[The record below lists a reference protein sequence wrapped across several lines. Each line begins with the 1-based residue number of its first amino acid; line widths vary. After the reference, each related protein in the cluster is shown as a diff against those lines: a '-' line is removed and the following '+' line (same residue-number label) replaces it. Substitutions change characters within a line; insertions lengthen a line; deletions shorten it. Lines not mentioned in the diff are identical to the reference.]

1 MNSTV
6 EAFLTAAQ
14 EQQIIGAIRS
24 AELKTSGE
32 IRVHLEHHTELPAL
46 ERAQEVFHVLK
57 MDNTKDENGVLI
69 YVAVDDHLL
78 AIIGDSGIN
87 KAVPKD
93 FWQNTINRM
102 LSYFKKDQ
110 FADGLVLGVKEAG
123 DKLSTYFPWE
133 HGDKNELSDEISI
146 G

>member
-1 MNSTV
+1 MKSTV
-6 EAFLTAAQ
+6 ESFLTAS
-14 EQQIIGAIRS
+14 EEEQIINAIRS

-32 IRVHLEHHTELPAL
+32 IRVHLEHHTELPPL
-46 ERAQEVFHVLK
+46 ERAREVFHLLK
-57 MDNTKDENGVLI
+57 MDNTKEENGVLI

-87 KAVPKD
+87 KAVLGN
-93 FWQNTINRM
+93 FWQETIDRM
-102 LSYFKKDQ
+102 LTFFRKDQ

-123 DKLSTYFPWE
+123 HKLSTYFPWE
-133 HGDKNELSDEISI
+133 HGDKNELSDEISV

>member
-1 MNSTV
+1 MKSTV
-6 EAFLTAAQ
+6 ESFLTAAE

-32 IRVHLEHHTELPAL
+32 IRVHLEHHTELPPL
-46 ERAQEVFHVLK
+46 DRAREVFHLLK
-57 MDNTKDENGVLI
+57 MDNTKEENGVLI

-87 KAVPKD
+87 KAVPED
-93 FWQNTINRM
+93 FWQNTIDRM
-102 LSYFKKDQ
+102 LAFFKKDQ
-110 FADGLVLGVKEAG
+110 FTDGLVLGVKEAG
-123 DKLSTYFPWE
+123 QKLSTYFPWE
-133 HGDKNELSDEISI
+133 HGNKNELSDEISI